1 MDYEYKEVKMEGS
14 FITADDSI
22 FAADDSERK
31 LKLCNPD
38 YIWVPFFTRLHLFRE
53 VTLSGFDSVLL
64 ELECD
69 NQLDLIINGE
79 CALQSY
85 EKNGFYSDVID
96 VTQYFKSGKNTLALR
111 LFQCS
116 GFGFS
121 AALRGSLAVI
131 SGDKRE
137 IIPFDK
143 SFEFRITCNF
153 GEGKEIEGWD
163 TKSSWQN
170 PWNDIKTASYRLH
183 PRRLR
188 RSLYLR
194 RGFTVNKPVKSA
206 KLYVTALGLCTPFL
220 NGEKV
225 TEDMFLPGAM
235 QDAAEYLE
243 YDVTS
248 NLKNGK
254 NILGFITG
262 NGWYNCESWG
272 SLFANRNA
280 VAAALTVKYTD
291 GTVQKIVTDE
301 SFSCALSPYVEN
313 DIQYGERY
321 DSRLEKTNWCLE
333 ESGGNW
339 VNAIVLE
346 KHPSAVLHSYP
357 PVRVCEILEPIS
369 VGKLSDGRD
378 IFDFGVNTTGR
389 CGLRIKQAKPG
400 TQIEIGYC
408 ERLDDDGNPIEGVY
422 GDVFYPCDTLPSG
435 RSQTALRN
443 RDVYI
448 CNGNKEEIYE
458 PQFAYTGYRY
468 IYIKN
473 LPKGSGVVSR
483 VMHTDLRVT
492 GEVQSS
498 NSGITK
504 LWDIITRTFRNN
516 ILAGPTDCPTRE
528 KNFWNGDIS
537 AFAYTAMWYMD
548 CRTFLGRWSDIGRKM
563 ERGTYGWEDE
573 EYLLPLKLW
582 KFYGDRG
589 ILKRKFP
596 KILELIRRREAA
608 LTENLLVPN
617 DSARY
622 RDHLSIIN
630 VPEQFFGFAF
640 HTYMYK
646 CAAEIADVIEKP
658 EFKTEF
664 SEKYRIAKER
674 FNREFYI
681 DSDHD
686 YTPKCQGGIILP
698 LMLGIADEKN
708 EPQLLKK
715 LCEYA
720 KNDGRLTTGFI
731 TTESLLMMLAKA
743 GDIDTAVRFLL
754 KEDYPSWLYLIK
766 TGATTITETWQ
777 GHASREPMDSMDHY
791 TFGSVGRFIFE
802 TLGGICCHTAD
813 FAEVTIKPYVSEIIG
828 DLTVSYS
835 LERGKIISSWKAE
848 EGSACIKVTVPE
860 ATTATVILPNGEK
873 HTVKNGKTAEF
884 RLTL

>member
-1 MDYEYKEVKMEGS
+1 MDYEYKEIKMEGS

-22 FAADDSERK
+22 FAAGDSERK

-53 VTLSGFDSVLL
+53 VTLSSFDSVLL

-121 AALRGSLAVI
+121 AALRGSLAII

-143 SFEFRITCNF
+143 TFEFRITCNF

-183 PRRLR
+183 PRQLR

-235 QDAAEYLE
+235 QDAAEYSE

-248 NLKNGK
+248 RLKNGK

-280 VAAALTVKYTD
+280 VAAALSVEYTD

-321 DSRLEKTNWCLE
+321 DSRMEKSNWCLE

-435 RSQTALRN
+435 RSQTALHN

-448 CNGNKEEIYE
+448 CNGNKEELYE

-468 IYIKN
+468 I
-473 LPKGSGVVSR
+473 
-483 VMHTDLRVT
+483 
-492 GEVQSS
+492 
-498 NSGITK
+498 
-504 LWDIITRTFRNN
+504 
-516 ILAGPTDCPTRE
+516 
-528 KNFWNGDIS
+528 
-537 AFAYTAMWYMD
+537 
-548 CRTFLGRWSDIGRKM
+548 
-563 ERGTYGWEDE
+563 
-573 EYLLPLKLW
+573 
-582 KFYGDRG
+582 
-589 ILKRKFP
+589 
-596 KILELIRRREAA
+596 
-608 LTENLLVPN
+608 
-617 DSARY
+617 
-622 RDHLSIIN
+622 
-630 VPEQFFGFAF
+630 
-640 HTYMYK
+640 
-646 CAAEIADVIEKP
+646 
-658 EFKTEF
+658 
-664 SEKYRIAKER
+664 
-674 FNREFYI
+674 
-681 DSDHD
+681 
-686 YTPKCQGGIILP
+686 
-698 LMLGIADEKN
+698 
-708 EPQLLKK
+708 
-715 LCEYA
+715 
-720 KNDGRLTTGFI
+720 
-731 TTESLLMMLAKA
+731 
-743 GDIDTAVRFLL
+743 
-754 KEDYPSWLYLIK
+754 
-766 TGATTITETWQ
+766 
-777 GHASREPMDSMDHY
+777 
-791 TFGSVGRFIFE
+791 
-802 TLGGICCHTAD
+802 
-813 FAEVTIKPYVSEIIG
+813 
-828 DLTVSYS
+828 
-835 LERGKIISSWKAE
+835 
-848 EGSACIKVTVPE
+848 
-860 ATTATVILPNGEK
+860 
-873 HTVKNGKTAEF
+873 
-884 RLTL
+884 